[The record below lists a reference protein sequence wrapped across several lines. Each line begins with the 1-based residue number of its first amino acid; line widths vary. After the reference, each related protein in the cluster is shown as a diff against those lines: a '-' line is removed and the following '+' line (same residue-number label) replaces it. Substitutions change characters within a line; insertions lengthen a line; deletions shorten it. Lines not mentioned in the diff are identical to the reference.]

1 MVAARHGRCSSPKGE
16 LTDHVRMPHG
26 APFVSAFAKNTA
38 VFSALTLLSRVSGLL
53 RVMAFAAILGSG
65 RGASGRLNDAFQLAN
80 TIPNILYE
88 FIMGGV
94 LSAVFIPVLVRAQ
107 EKSGKTSPEAW
118 RVANLLMGTVGLIL
132 AGVSVL
138 GVLLAPQIT
147 WLMTSFSPKVST
159 AESKELATYFL
170 RFFAPQMLFY
180 GLNAVFMAILNSH
193 KIFAI
198 TAAAPILNNIVVLLT
213 LGLYGTGVIDVAGL
227 GVGTTAGVAA
237 MALVQVPWL
246 LKIGMPLRPRFNFRD
261 PVFLGITALGA
272 PVVAVSV
279 ANLIGTAIRAN
290 LLYTVPGAFTT
301 YTFSFILIMM
311 PYGVFAVSVATVLYP
326 ALSRHAAAGEL
337 AEFRSTMSLGMRWT
351 TLAML
356 PVALGLA
363 VLAEPVA
370 RVLFER
376 GQFTWSDT
384 RFTASFLRVYA
395 LSIFPYALVIFAT
408 RVFYSFSDT
417 RTPAWINVGGVV
429 VNVVLNFVLLRW
441 MGAPGIA
448 LSSTVTY
455 TLTTIVSL
463 VIIRRRYRGLG
474 GREFALGMGRMALA
488 GLLMALAV
496 SAALHGSRPGVAL
509 IAGGPRAPLFAPESA
524 RMGNAMLIRD
534 AGSLRKYFEATGAA
548 ADEIPPVD
556 FARESFIAVFG
567 PASETTTTLR
577 LESLV
582 RGEDGTATATV
593 AVHRPPPDQRAAPR
607 VIHIPQKPPY
617 LYLIAAGDTR
627 EIRAEFRIT
636 DSPPPSRWARVLQAP
651 DAVRVV
657 LLVLLGAV
665 VYLVSAW
672 ALGVG
677 ELRGLLATVRRHR
690 G

>member
-1 MVAARHGRCSSPKGE
+1 
-16 LTDHVRMPHG
+16 MPHG

-65 RGASGRLNDAFQLAN
+65 RGASGRLNDAYQLAN

-132 AGVSVL
+132 ACVSVL

-147 WLMTSFSPKVST
+147 WLMTSFSRDIS
-159 AESKELATYFL
+159 AADSKELATYFL
-170 RFFAPQMLFY
+170 RFFAPQILFY

-193 KIFAI
+193 QIFAI
-198 TAAAPILNNIVVLLT
+198 TAAAPILNNVVVLAT
-213 LGLYGTGVIDVAGL
+213 LALYGTGVIDVAGL

-272 PVVAVSV
+272 PVIAVSV
-279 ANLIGTAIRAN
+279 ANFIGTVIRAN

-326 ALSRHAAAGEL
+326 ALSRHAAVGDL
-337 AEFRSTMSLGMRWT
+337 PEFRRTMSLGMRWT
-351 TLAML
+351 TLVML
-356 PVALGLA
+356 PVAMGLA

-370 RVLFER
+370 RVFFER

-384 RFTASFLRVYA
+384 RFTASFLRIYA

-429 VNVVLNFVLLRW
+429 VNIVLNFVLLRW

-463 VIIRRRYRGLG
+463 VIIRRRYQGLG

-488 GLLMALAV
+488 GLLMALV
-496 SAALHGSRPGVAL
+496 VTAALHGSRPGVAL
-509 IAGGPRAPLFAPESA
+509 IASGPRAPLFAPDSA

-534 AGSLRKYFEATGAA
+534 AYSLKKYFDATGAA
-548 ADEIPPVD
+548 ADEVPPVD

-582 RGEDGTATATV
+582 RGDDGTATATV
-593 AVHRPPPDQRAAPR
+593 AVHRPPPEKRAPQR

-617 LYLIAAGDTR
+617 LYLIAAGDLP

-636 DSPPPSRWARVLQAP
+636 DSPPPGRWVRILQAP
-651 DAVRVV
+651 DALRMV
-657 LLVLLGAV
+657 LLVLLGGV
-665 VYLVSAW
+665 VYLAVAW
-672 ALGVG
+672 VLGVG
-677 ELRGLLATVRRHR
+677 ELRSLLATVRRR
-690 G
+690 RN